1 MILQPEV
8 AYKRYAP
15 VWYYP
20 EGYGVG
26 EKIEAKVTSDE
37 NDGEYDHQDGN
48 MKTYTLEILKKDAS
62 VVLKDGELVKESYLT
77 HR

>member
-1 MILQPEV
+1 M
-8 AYKRYAP
+8 
-15 VWYYP
+15 
-20 EGYGVG
+20 G